1 MVGLVLQLICK
12 SRLGITNRNENLILL
27 KGIVSEGDLFPVRI
41 ETPFQR
47 IIGGCLRAQA
57 PINI

>member
-27 KGIVSEGDLFPVRI
+27 KGIVRKGDLFPVRI
-41 ETPFQR
+41 ETPFQK
-47 IIGGCLRAQA
+47 IV
-57 PINI
+57 

>member
-27 KGIVSEGDLFPVRI
+27 KGIVRKGNLFPVRI
-41 ETPFQR
+41 ETPFQK
-47 IIGGCLRAQA
+47 IVGGCLRTQV
-57 PINI
+57 PIDN